1 MLRHNFVQIPADMVV
16 NAIIVAMVA
25 HANRPSENA
34 IYQVGSSVR
43 NPMRYTNLQDCGFN
57 YFTNKPWIGKD
68 GKPVKVGRVKVLSSM
83 ASFHRYMA
91 IRYLLLLKVNLF
103 KHSPQLIPAYL
114 SICFSRSLVFFFFTG
129 TRISKYGILPLF

>member
-1 MLRHNFVQIPADMVV
+1 MQIPADMVV

-57 YFTNKPWIGKD
+57 YFTNKPWMGS
-68 GKPVKVGRVKVLSSM
+68 LSRL
-83 ASFHRYMA
+83 AG
-91 IRYLLLLKVNLF
+91 LK
-103 KHSPQLIPAYL
+103 Y
-114 SICFSRSLVFFFFTG
+114 
-129 TRISKYGILPLF
+129 